1 MGHVL
6 LLALAAALYPTL
18 LAGVIVILSRPRPVR
33 ALVGFLAGGM
43 TVSIAAGIA
52 IVRSLKDSGAVVGS
66 GNVARPVLDLV
77 AGTLSLTIAWAVWRG
92 HASRVADW
100 RRARRPPRENPRG
113 SWTDRALGRGSMGVA
128 FAVGVILNLPGIWY
142 LAALADIAHADA
154 SIPAE
159 LFVIVLFNVIMFLL
173 VEIPLVFYLVDEARA
188 RTFVDSGSSWIR
200 SHSQQVGIVVA
211 CVVGTWLV
219 VKGTLAAVS

>member
-43 TVSIAAGIA
+43 TVSIAAGLA
-52 IVRSLKDSGAVVGS
+52 IVRSLESSGAVGS
-66 GNVARPVLDLV
+66 GNATRPVLDLV
-77 AGTLSLTIAWAVWRG
+77 AGTLSLAIAWAVWRG
-92 HASRVADW
+92 HASRLAAW
-100 RRARRPPRENPRG
+100 RRARRPPRENPRA
-113 SWTDRALGRGSMGVA
+113 SWTDRALGRGSVGIA
-128 FAVGVILNLPGIWY
+128 FAVGVILNLPGVWY

-154 SIPAE
+154 SLPAE
-159 LFVIVLFNVIMFLL
+159 LLAIVLFNVIMFLL
-173 VEIPLVFYLVDEARA
+173 VEIPLVFYLVDEQRA
-188 RTFVDSGSSWIR
+188 RSLVDSGSSWIR
-200 SHSQQVGIVVA
+200 SHSQQVGMVVA